1 VKGLKKRVNSI
12 EKVKQRYRIIT
23 NEASYLF
30 EEDTLVHFRL
40 VVGKECSDQEWKA
53 IEQYDDQ
60 VRGLQQA
67 YHYLSFKPR
76 SVAQIKAY
84 LTSKEVHDV
93 EAIVKTLKE
102 KGYLNDEATAQWI
115 IEQTQL
121 QKKGHNVAKQKMV
134 QAKIHP
140 SIIDQVLANQNQ
152 EESFELALARAKKA
166 LQPTTKSLVAYQASL
181 LQKLTSAGFSY
192 ELAKRVLDTLKTD
205 IEAQVDE
212 AASIFLWLSK
222 HAHLAKQKQIQKLLQ
237 QGFAYS
243 TIQALIDSP

>member
-1 VKGLKKRVNSI
+1 MKRVKAI
-12 EKVKQRYRIIT
+12 EKVKQRYRIVT
-23 NEASYLF
+23 NEATYLF

-40 VVGKECSDQEWKA
+40 AVGKEMTDADWKA
-53 IEQYDDQ
+53 IESYDDS

-76 SVAQIKAY
+76 SVAQIKEY
-84 LTSKEVHDV
+84 LKTKEVHDI

-102 KGYLNDEATAQWI
+102 KGYLNDQATAQWI

-121 QKKGHNVAKQKMV
+121 QKKGNNVAKQKMI

-140 SIIDQVLANQNQ
+140 SIIEDVLAKQDRG
-152 EESFELALARAKKA
+152 EAFELALARGRQY

-181 LQKLTSAGFSY
+181 LQKLTTAGFSY
-192 ELAKRVLDTLKTD
+192 ELAKDVLDALKED

-212 AASIFLWLSK
+212 AGSIAKWLSK
-222 HAHLAKQKQIQKLLQ
+222 NSQLSKDKQIQKLLQ
-237 QGFAYS
+237 QGFAYRI
-243 TIQALIDSP
+243 IQGLIDSP